1 MSVAWLGEVLAWNNG
16 KSGAELDFTSSTK
29 PGLQMHKFDHTQ
41 TANPCA
47 VLPCRAPTGQ
57 LSPLPFLFTSPGC
70 WGTHFLYLSS
80 PPSGNLLPIIPWVK
94 LIHFSVMLLNYKLIE
109 LNGTSNKILGLY
121 KYFHRLWFPIQK
133 FLKIFLTFHMRF
145 SWFLSFSILSL
156 VDALIFSLL
165 LFFPFILLI
174 FDKIL
179 LSFSFL

>member
-1 MSVAWLGEVLAWNNG
+1 
-16 KSGAELDFTSSTK
+16 
-29 PGLQMHKFDHTQ
+29 
-41 TANPCA
+41 
-47 VLPCRAPTGQ
+47 
-57 LSPLPFLFTSPGC
+57 
-70 WGTHFLYLSS
+70 
-80 PPSGNLLPIIPWVK
+80 
-94 LIHFSVMLLNYKLIE
+94 MLLNYKLIE

-179 LSFSFL
+179 LSFSFLKILFLSFLLDLLLSFPLSFPSFLPYFIIRPGIILLLFLLYIIRIFNLGAWDWQVFPQCWNVEEKKLMNYSICLDICLFV